1 MPVLVQSVTRAL
13 LILDSLAG
21 NTEGLSV
28 KDIAARVGL
37 NVSTTHHLVNTLE
50 DRQYVFR
57 LANGTYGLGSA
68 IPRLY
73 GAFLRTA
80 QPNARLLE
88 IVQDLAKTTQET
100 TYTCLWQNDEIVI
113 QDIIEASQALRVGGL
128 HVGFT
133 GYPHARA
140 SGKVL
145 LAQLSEEALDRYLAT
160 HPLTART
167 PNTITMREKLKA
179 HLKLVAKQG
188 YALDH
193 EEFAEG
199 VCCVAAPV
207 YFANGQAVAALS
219 VSVPAGRFAENEAAL
234 ISAVVRAAGE
244 ASTALG
250 FKLAA
255 ASVPGDEA
263 TKKKAPRGQRSRAK

>member
-13 LILDSLAG
+13 LILDTLAG
-21 NTEGLSV
+21 NTTGLSV
-28 KDIAARVGL
+28 KDIAARLGL
-37 NVSTTHHLVNTLE
+37 NVSTTHHLVNTLD
-50 DRQYVFR
+50 DRHYVFR
-57 LANGTYGLGSA
+57 LANGTYGLGAA

-88 IVQDLAKTTQET
+88 IVQGLAKTTQET

-113 QDIIEASQALRVGGL
+113 QDIIEGSQALRVGGL

-133 GYPHARA
+133 GYAHARA
-140 SGKVL
+140 SGKIL

-167 PNTITMREKLKA
+167 PNTITTREKLKA
-179 HLKLVAKQG
+179 HLKLVARQG

-207 YFANGQAVAALS
+207 YSANGQAVAALS

-234 ISAVVRAAGE
+234 INAVVLAARE

-255 ASVPGDEA
+255 SSVPGDDA
-263 TKKKAPRGQRSRAK
+263 TNKKATRKRLSRAR

>member
-13 LILDSLAG
+13 LILDTLAG

-28 KDIAARVGL
+28 KDIATRVGL

-68 IPRLY
+68 TPRLY

-88 IVQDLAKTTQET
+88 IVQELAKTTQET
-100 TYTCLWQNDEIVI
+100 TYTCLWQNDEIII
-113 QDIIEASQALRVGGL
+113 QDIIEGSQALRVGGL

-145 LAQLSEEALDRYLAT
+145 LAQLSEATLDRYLAI

-167 PNTITMREKLKA
+167 PNTITMKEKLKT
-179 HLKLVAKQG
+179 HLKRVAKQG

-199 VCCVAAPV
+199 VCCAAAPV
-207 YFANGQAVAALS
+207 YSANGQAVAALS

-255 ASVPGDEA
+255 PSVARDKA
-263 TKKKAPRGQRSRAK
+263 TKKKAPHGRRSRAE